1 MKTPLLW
8 LALAFWEDVM
18 GKDNAQK
25 QKMDFKTWLDNFWY
39 YYKTPTIL
47 ITVFVLALLV
57 VVLNLGDIGASD
69 YSVAVISKEA
79 ISEETVTNLQKKVY
93 EHAADYTGDSFV
105 GVEIHTVEATGA
117 SVDFASSEELSTILN
132 DGKTYLF
139 FLDDAAYDYLK
150 DKVEF
155 CPLDE
160 IISDQNLSGDRWY
173 VKGSEFAAGYDIDA
187 NIPDD
192 LSVSVI
198 KPASGEGEEDLSLG
212 RYYQI
217 LLARMILN
225 VVVQT
230 YNY

>member
-1 MKTPLLW
+1 MRKESAP
-8 LALAFWEDVM
+8 
-18 GKDNAQK
+18 K

-39 YYKTPTIL
+39 YYKTPVIL
-47 ITVFVLALLV
+47 ITVFVLALTV
-57 VVLNLGDIGASD
+57 VILNLGDIGSTD
-69 YSVAVISKEA
+69 YSVAIISNQEISKDT
-79 ISEETVTNLQKKVY
+79 INSLQKKVY

-105 GVEIHTVEATGA
+105 GVEIHRIGTDGSEVN
-117 SVDFASSEELSTILN
+117 FADSEELDAILN
-132 DGKTYLF
+132 DGETYLF
-139 FLDDAAYDYLK
+139 FLDDDAYNYLK

-155 CPLDE
+155 CPLNE
-160 IISDQNLSGDRWY
+160 IISDQDLSGDRWY
-173 VKGSEFAAGYDIDA
+173 VKGSEFAKEYDIDA

-198 KPASGEGEEDLSLG
+198 KAGTVGDEQTPTLE
-212 RYYQI
+212 RYHQV